1 LLRAMRLKGSR
12 GSPNGSPDAVAPQS
26 SQRARQAP
34 RPAGRRRRDQA
45 GGQSLVEFALIL
57 TPLFLLL
64 LGIIQFGFIFN
75 AYVTMT
81 NAAREGARTGTIVI
95 YDRSLSKD
103 QNDLARNEAIKTSV
117 LQSMNLLGKTSP
129 NFTTGSTWTKSSL
142 TFTNGDI
149 VVTYLL
155 PTGVTDTDAR
165 TGYQVTVKSTYHLDL
180 IVPIVSNF
188 LPRDA
193 GGRLGLVGEVTMVI
207 N

>member
-1 LLRAMRLKGSR
+1 MRLLRSR
-12 GSPNGSPDAVAPQS
+12 GNAVTSPAASGTSG
-26 SQRARQAP
+26 RAC
-34 RPAGRRRRDQA
+34 RRRRHGEA

-57 TPLFLLL
+57 TPLLLLL

-81 NAAREGARTGTIVI
+81 NAAREGARMGTIVI

-117 LQSMNLLGKTSP
+117 LTSMNLLGKTNP
-129 NFTTGSTWTKSSL
+129 NFTTGSTWTKTSL

-149 VVTYLL
+149 VVTYVL
-155 PTGVTDTDAR
+155 PAGVADTDAR
-165 TGYQVTVKSTYHLDL
+165 TGYQVTVKATYHLDL

-188 LPRDA
+188 LPKDA
-193 GGRLGLVGEVTMVI
+193 GGRLGLVGEVTMVV